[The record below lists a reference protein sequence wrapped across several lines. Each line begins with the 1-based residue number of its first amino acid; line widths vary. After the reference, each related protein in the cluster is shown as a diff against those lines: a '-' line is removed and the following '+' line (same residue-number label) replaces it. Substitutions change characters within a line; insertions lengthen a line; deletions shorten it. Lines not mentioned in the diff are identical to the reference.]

1 MNCTLCEKEG
11 KVKRDRQKHI
21 MKCPEIRK
29 ELNNQETIKY
39 KNLKSDIITDQLCLV
54 KQLRIHYKIREKF
67 IHKDKTP
74 IRK

>member
-1 MNCTLCEKEG
+1 
-11 KVKRDRQKHI
+11 

-29 ELNNQETIKY
+29 ELNNPETIKY
-39 KNLKSDIITDQLCLV
+39 KNLKSDIITDQLGLV
-54 KQLRIHYKIREKF
+54 KQFRIHYKIREKF